1 MEKFCSFVFKLV
13 SHAYIRALY
22 ILLVDGFSWPLRL
35 ILYCSCLLPVGL
47 IKPFLVLFLSMGSLC
62 LIIFIISLLNESFGS
77 LVLSFLRVYSSPI
90 YFALYGPRKS
100 TLLAAAKIVGPTASK
115 KSCRGRH
122 KRWWAIDYGW
132 WDYYSCRSY
141 WKKHKTWPSCF

>member
-1 MEKFCSFVFKLV
+1 
-13 SHAYIRALY
+13 
-22 ILLVDGFSWPLRL
+22 
-35 ILYCSCLLPVGL
+35 
-47 IKPFLVLFLSMGSLC
+47 MGSLC

-115 KSCRGRH
+115 KAVAV
-122 KRWWAIDYGW
+122 AIKGGEQLIMGGGIIIAADHIGKSIKL
-132 WDYYSCRSY
+132 DQVVSKGAVELLNTVLVPNHIPTPLDPNLPPTSSFLESTINPLKNRS
-141 WKKHKTWPSCF
+141 